1 MNEQDERDDQR
12 QEREG
17 ESLVAGDPARLAT
30 EAVGEEDG
38 RTVQENQEPEEE
50 RPFGE
55 RLAAWLRRDTP
66 EPTRESKATEK
77 TRGLV
82 LLAVTAVGGFFL
94 FFGLFTT
101 DSDSV
106 KKARSSG
113 PNLGRPQQQAV
124 NPDTANRSAV
134 PQLSVNPST
143 NEETGD
149 LTEKD
154 VLGTMRNRGGS
165 AMEPGL
171 SPPVAPKAP
180 PAVNLGQ
187 IDFSDPA
194 LDEAYR
200 RQGRVPPKRAPEV
213 ADWQQGIG
221 QQQSIQRPAISV
233 APPAVPALNNGESL
247 RKSSLVF
254 VRSTLGTPAPGVGGK
269 ALLDRQAPKGLLPQ
283 GSVLVARLLHAVSS
297 VAKAPVVAVIEYNY
311 ERGGD
316 LIVPAGSKAF
326 GELSQATPQGWVG
339 IKFHTL
345 EFPNGEKEEIAGS
358 ALSME
363 RGMLKGDVN
372 GKNSGRKFLTRALTG
387 MGTIAA
393 YAVGGRGLGGNTNG
407 IDSSILLRERL
418 ASNIAMAGEQEMAML
433 AYQQNIVVT
442 VPANTRFYLVLHQAG
457 VMHSGGQRDSVVPG
471 RGASAAGAVLQPV
484 GSQEVLSA
492 DEIRDLRQLRNEMRQ
507 MNQML
512 LNSQPSSSRPESQ

>member
-17 ESLVAGDPARLAT
+17 ESLVAGDAARLAT
-30 EAVGEEDG
+30 ETEGEVDG
-38 RTVQENQEPEEE
+38 RTVQKNQEPEEE

-55 RLAAWLRRDTP
+55 RLAAWLRRDAP
-66 EPTRESKATEK
+66 APTRDSKATEK

-82 LLAVTAVGGFFL
+82 LLGVTAVGGFFL

-101 DSDSV
+101 DSDST
-106 KKARSSG
+106 KTARSNG
-113 PNLGRPQQQAV
+113 PSLGRPQQQAV
-124 NPDTANRSAV
+124 NPETANRSAV
-134 PQLSVNPST
+134 PQLSVNPPA

-154 VLGTMRNRGGS
+154 VLGTMRNRGGTPLET
-165 AMEPGL
+165 APA
-171 SPPVAPKAP
+171 PPVAPKAP
-180 PAVNLGQ
+180 PPVNLGQ
-187 IDFSDPA
+187 IHFDDPA

-200 RQGRVPPKRAPEV
+200 RQGRVSPKRPPEV
-213 ADWQQGIG
+213 ADWNQGG
-221 QQQSIQRPAISV
+221 AQQQANQRPSAAAAS
-233 APPAVPALNNGESL
+233 PAVPVVNNGESL

-254 VRSTLGTPAPGVGGK
+254 VRSSLGIPAPGVGVKPALERK
-269 ALLDRQAPKGLLPQ
+269 ATGLLPQ
-283 GSVLVARLLHAVSS
+283 GSVLVARLQHAVSS
-297 VAKAPVVAVIEYNY
+297 AAKVPVVAVIEYNY
-311 ERGGD
+311 ERDGE
-316 LIVPAGSKAF
+316 LIVPAGSKAH

-345 EFPNGEKEEIAGS
+345 EFPSGEKEEITGS

-363 RGMLKGDVN
+363 RGVLKGDVN

-393 YAVGGRGLGGNTNG
+393 YAVGGRGVGSSING

-457 VMHSGGQRDSVVPG
+457 VTHSGGQRDSVMPG
-471 RGASAAGAVLQPV
+471 RGIGAAGTVLQPV
-484 GSQEVLSA
+484 GYQESLSV
-492 DEIRDLRQLRNEMRQ
+492 EEVKDLRQMRNEMRQ
-507 MNQML
+507 MNQMP
-512 LNSQPSSSRPESQ
+512 LNSQPLSPRPENQ